1 MSGSKVTLE
10 WNKEFW
16 GECMHSPQLA
26 AALQA
31 AADEES
37 ANANARIGTSQH
49 QADFKNPNFGTRV
62 VTRKGTSSPYYVGL
76 VIAANPRSI
85 YKAQH
90 GQAFKQ

>member
-1 MSGSKVTLE
+1 MSGNTVTFK

-26 AALQA
+26 AALQE
-31 AADEES
+31 AADTKAGEAE
-37 ANANARIGTSQH
+37 AKIGEPSRATNL
-49 QADFKNPNFGTRV
+49 KNPNFVTKVATRNGTN
-62 VTRKGTSSPYYVGL
+62 SPYYVGL

-90 GQAFKQ
+90 GQAF